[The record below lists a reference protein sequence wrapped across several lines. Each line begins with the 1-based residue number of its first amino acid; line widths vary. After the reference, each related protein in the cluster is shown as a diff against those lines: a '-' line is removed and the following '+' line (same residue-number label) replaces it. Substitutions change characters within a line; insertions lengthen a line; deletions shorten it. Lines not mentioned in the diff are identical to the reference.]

1 MWTFHPLRTKV
12 ESDLKSSTIL
22 PFFAI
27 IVAFAVSCGSEGPT
41 STGIPQSA
49 DEIKI
54 AGQELIDAWLEAT
67 RDRNP
72 SAMYA
77 LLARNITDRCTL
89 GQLEQ
94 LLAVDH
100 DAFTYPE
107 LDVKGVLLDPA
118 NPEQAMMV
126 MELRNEP
133 LPGREGEIAASAA
146 SLPFPI
152 FREDS
157 RWLMGL
163 HFVLVG
169 DRCPF
174 VGESRSQEAI
184 EASTPEGQ

>member
-1 MWTFHPLRTKV
+1 M
-12 ESDLKSSTIL
+12 KSSTIL

-41 STGIPQSA
+41 SIGIPQSA

-133 LPGREGEIAASAA
+133 LPGLEGEIAAGAA
-146 SLPFPI
+146 SLAFPI

-174 VGESRSQEAI
+174 VGESRRQEAI

>member
-1 MWTFHPLRTKV
+1 M
-12 ESDLKSSTIL
+12 KSSTIL

-72 SAMYA
+72 SATYA

-107 LDVKGVLLDPA
+107 LDVKESSWTQPT
-118 NPEQAMMV
+118 
-126 MELRNEP
+126 RN
-133 LPGREGEIAASAA
+133 R
-146 SLPFPI
+146 
-152 FREDS
+152 R
-157 RWLMGL
+157 
-163 HFVLVG
+163 
-169 DRCPF
+169 
-174 VGESRSQEAI
+174 
-184 EASTPEGQ
+184 

>member
-1 MWTFHPLRTKV
+1 MKL
-12 ESDLKSSTIL
+12 STIM
-22 PFFAI
+22 PFFVI
-27 IVAFAVSCGSEGPT
+27 IVAFAVSCGSGGPT
-41 STGIPQSA
+41 STAIPQSA
-49 DEIKI
+49 DLIKI

-67 RDRNP
+67 KNRHP

-89 GQLEQ
+89 EQLEQ

-118 NPEQAMMV
+118 NPEQAVMV

-133 LPGREGEIAASAA
+133 RPGLEGEIAAGAA
-146 SLPFPI
+146 SLPYSI

-163 HFVLVG
+163 HFALVG
-169 DRCPF
+169 DGCPF
-174 VGESRSQEAI
+174 VGETRSQEAI
-184 EASTPEGQ
+184 KTSTPVGQ

>member
-1 MWTFHPLRTKV
+1 M
-12 ESDLKSSTIL
+12 TISRVSL
-22 PFFAI
+22 VAVAI
-27 IVAFAVSCGSEGPT
+27 IVAFAVSCGSGGPT
-41 STGIPQSA
+41 STGIPQSE

-54 AGQELIDAWLEAT
+54 ASQELIDAWLEAT
-67 RDRNP
+67 EDRDA

-89 GQLEQ
+89 EQLEQ
-94 LLAVDH
+94 MLAVDD

-107 LDVKGVLLDPA
+107 LDVERILLDPA

-126 MELRNEP
+126 MEPRNKP
-133 LPGREGEIAASAA
+133 RPGWEGEIAAGAA
-146 SLPFPI
+146 SVPYPI

-169 DRCPF
+169 DGCPF
-174 VGESRSQEAI
+174 VGESRTQEPI
-184 EASTPEGQ
+184 EASTPAGQ

>member
-1 MWTFHPLRTKV
+1 
-12 ESDLKSSTIL
+12 
-22 PFFAI
+22 
-27 IVAFAVSCGSEGPT
+27 
-41 STGIPQSA
+41 
-49 DEIKI
+49 
-54 AGQELIDAWLEAT
+54 
-67 RDRNP
+67 
-72 SAMYA
+72 MYA

-152 FREDS
+152 FRE
-157 RWLMGL
+157 LMGL

-174 VGESRSQEAI
+174 VGESRRQEAI

>member
-1 MWTFHPLRTKV
+1 M
-12 ESDLKSSTIL
+12 KSSTIL

-133 LPGREGEIAASAA
+133 LPGLEGEIAAGAA

>member
-1 MWTFHPLRTKV
+1 M

-126 MELRNEP
+126 MELPNEP
-133 LPGREGEIAASAA
+133 LPGLEGEIAAGAA

-174 VGESRSQEAI
+174 VGESRRQEAI

>member
-1 MWTFHPLRTKV
+1 M
-12 ESDLKSSTIL
+12 KSSTIM
-22 PFFAI
+22 PFFAMI
-27 IVAFAVSCGSEGPT
+27 LAFAVSCGSMELT

-54 AGQELIDAWLEAT
+54 ASQELIDAWLEAT
-67 RDRNP
+67 QDRDP
-72 SAMYA
+72 SAMYT

-89 GQLEQ
+89 EQLEQ

-107 LDVKGVLLDPA
+107 LNVKGVLLDPA
-118 NPEQAMMV
+118 NPEWAMMV

-133 LPGREGEIAASAA
+133 RPGLEGEISAGAA
-146 SLPFPI
+146 SLPYPI
-152 FREDS
+152 FREDN

-174 VGESRSQEAI
+174 IGETRSQEAI
-184 EASTPEGQ
+184 WASTPAGQ